1 MTIQVFTVE
10 EGMAIKDN
18 SGTTVFDVTNA
29 GNMTVDGTSAL
40 QGATTFGSG
49 GTTFTLPTA
58 DGSANQAL
66 ITDGSG
72 NVTWADP
79 GAQYNFIISDGVT
92 TQTIDDGETVLFTAG
107 TVTYFYINNNNDN
120 YEYWKAMQSGEALQ
134 MDDEDDGDYEDDE
147 EEE

>member
-49 GTTFTLPTA
+49 GTTFTFPTA
-58 DGSANQAL
+58 DGTANQAL
-66 ITDGSG
+66 ITDGAG
-72 NVTWADP
+72 NVSWVDQVLNILSILLMVQPHRLFLMA
-79 GAQYNFIISDGVT
+79 
-92 TQTIDDGETVLFTAG
+92 TQLLSLPELVLRQLFPLPIHLLLLTL
-107 TVTYFYINNNNDN
+107 V
-120 YEYWKAMQSGEALQ
+120 
-134 MDDEDDGDYEDDE
+134 
-147 EEE
+147 

>member
-10 EGMAIKDN
+10 EGIAIKDN

-49 GTTFTLPTA
+49 GTAFTFPTT
-58 DGSANQAL
+58 DGGANQAL
-66 ITDGSG
+66 ITDGAG

-79 GAQYNFIISDGVT
+79 GAQYTFDITDGVT
-92 TQTIDDGETVLFTAG
+92 TQTISDGASCWRGVGA
-107 TVTYFYINNNNDN
+107 
-120 YEYWKAMQSGEALQ
+120 
-134 MDDEDDGDYEDDE
+134 
-147 EEE
+147 